1 MINSNLI
8 LLDPL
13 HQFKITLL
21 IGMPGSAFFVYF
33 SFFLILGFYLFFQQ
47 VFGFSLIEALVKKY
61 TYTFFF
67 TVLIKVVNFYH
78 LSLKYLSWI
87 ELVKQNSQVILF
99 FIFFKY
105 FFCFIILFYLLV
117 DFCFIDYLGVL
128 FILFILVIGSNLKN
142 FLGYFTS
149 KFFSLVFIG
158 FSSGTFFLLFNHL
171 FFSTKKKKFLSVG
184 SFKRGLRK
192 SLRLKKE
199 KVDIEQKYWDW
210 EIHRYYYFKE
220 LNELQKNIFTVSKQF
235 FEVVLMVHVIASI
248 KVTKNKL
255 K

>member
-47 VFGFSLIEALVKKY
+47 AFGFSLIEGNSKIN

-67 TVLIKVVNFYH
+67 TALISFLKNNTKSHIQLDKQLFTVV
-78 LSLKYLSWI
+78 
-87 ELVKQNSQVILF
+87 
-99 FIFFKY
+99 
-105 FFCFIILFYLLV
+105 
-117 DFCFIDYLGVL
+117 FID
-128 FILFILVIGSNLKN
+128 
-142 FLGYFTS
+142 
-149 KFFSLVFIG
+149 FSL
-158 FSSGTFFLLFNHL
+158 GTFSLSFPHL

-184 SFKRGLRK
+184 SFKRSLRK

-199 KVDIEQKYWDW
+199 KVDIEQRYWDW
-210 EIHRYYYFKE
+210 EIERYYYFKE